1 MIDCCIHTKKNKKC
15 VRKKDF
21 KVFNLPRKFTRKQC
35 KYSRGFSMRSS
46 CAPYKYCNKNTLK
59 KHKGGNIKQGV
70 AVINM
75 NNITGT
81 IYFIPKNEKLSVKYL
96 IKGLKDGL
104 HGFHIHRYGDM
115 TQGCASGCEHFDP
128 KHSHHGGP
136 HSSVRHAGDLGN
148 ILSKNGL
155 ASGSVT
161 VDGISV
167 DPKKNN
173 SIIGRMIVIHKDP
186 DDLGKGKT
194 DESLTTGSAGERIAC
209 AVIGIRSTK
218 ECK

>member
-1 MIDCCIHTKKNKKC
+1 MIDCCVHTKKNKKC
-15 VRKKDF
+15 IRKKDM
-21 KVFNLPRKFTRKQC
+21 KVFDLPRKFTRKQC
-35 KYSRGFSMRSS
+35 KNNIRGFTMRSS
-46 CAPYKYCNKNTLK
+46 CAPYKYCRVKNYN
-59 KHKGGNIKQGV
+59 GGNITQGV

-81 IYFIPKNEKLSVKYL
+81 IYFIPKNEKLMVKYL

-104 HGFHIHRYGDM
+104 HGFHIHKYGDM
-115 TQGCASGCEHFDP
+115 TQGCASGCEHFDTNN
-128 KHSHHGGP
+128 SHHGGP
-136 HSSVRHAGDLGN
+136 HSSTRHAGDLGN
-148 ILSKNGL
+148 ILSQNGL

-167 DPKKNN
+167 NPKKNN
-173 SIIGRMIVIHKDP
+173 SVIGRMIVIHKDP
-186 DDLGKGKT
+186 DDLGRGNT
-194 DESLTTGSAGERIAC
+194 DDSLTTGSAGERIAC